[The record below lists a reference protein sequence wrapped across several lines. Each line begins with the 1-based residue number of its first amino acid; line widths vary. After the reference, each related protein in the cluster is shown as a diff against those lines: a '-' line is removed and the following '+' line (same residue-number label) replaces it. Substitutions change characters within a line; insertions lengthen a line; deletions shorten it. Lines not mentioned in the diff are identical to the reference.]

1 MQIFASGEGRKLNA
15 PDEFLPQGS
24 VGKVVGL
31 IDLGKNNGSNDF
43 GCSGVKTVID
53 FEGDSYVLDFLEH
66 TCFVTDDGLE
76 LVQTD
81 AGDVGSWWPD
91 SGDMQRYGLRWIE
104 LAN

>member
-15 PDEFLPQGS
+15 PDEFLPQRS

-43 GCSGVKTVID
+43 GWSGVKAVID
-53 FEGDSYVLDFLEH
+53 FDGDAYVLDFPERTRLA
-66 TCFVTDDGLE
+66 TDDGLE

-81 AGDVGSWWPD
+81 AGDVGGWWPD
-91 SGDMQRYGLRWIE
+91 SSNMQRYGLRWID
-104 LAN
+104 LAD